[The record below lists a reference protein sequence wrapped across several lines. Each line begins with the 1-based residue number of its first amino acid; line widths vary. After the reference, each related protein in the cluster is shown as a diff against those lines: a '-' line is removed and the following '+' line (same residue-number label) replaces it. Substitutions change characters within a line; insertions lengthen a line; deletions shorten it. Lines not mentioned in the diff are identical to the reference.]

1 MVLSPKILHH
11 ANHSAWTPCKLF
23 CIKCKLFCI
32 PCTLV
37 CIPFKL
43 FCIPR
48 KLVCIKCKLF
58 CIPSKLFCMKCKLFF
73 IPCKMFCTQCKL
85 FCILCKLFCMDS
97 LVNKESRIL
106 PKLSYGIDS
115 VILVTNKSV
124 LHYKQHFSAQHI
136 HVGWARFSFDQFNNI
151 SPIGSSSC
159 YPTLSRPGITW
170 PPLMCGGLEI
180 SRLNTRINLISLS
193 TANSN
198 LWPVIFW
205 DKLFGFH
212 LYFYFQPVI
221 PCNLRRLSVLD

>member
-73 IPCKMFCTQCKL
+73 IPCKMFCTP
-85 FCILCKLFCMDS
+85 CKLFCMDN

-106 PKLSYGIDS
+106 PMLSYGIDS

-198 LWPVIFW
+198 L
-205 DKLFGFH
+205 
-212 LYFYFQPVI
+212 
-221 PCNLRRLSVLD
+221 

>member
-73 IPCKMFCTQCKL
+73 IPCKMFCTPCKL
-85 FCILCKLFCMDS
+85 FCILCKLFCMDN

-198 LWPVIFW
+198 L
-205 DKLFGFH
+205 
-212 LYFYFQPVI
+212 
-221 PCNLRRLSVLD
+221 

>member
-1 MVLSPKILHH
+1 MVLSPKISHH

-73 IPCKMFCTQCKL
+73 IPCKMFCTPCKL
-85 FCILCKLFCMDS
+85 FCILCKLFCMDN

-198 LWPVIFW
+198 L
-205 DKLFGFH
+205 
-212 LYFYFQPVI
+212 
-221 PCNLRRLSVLD
+221 

>member
-48 KLVCIKCKLF
+48 KLVCITCKLF
-58 CIPSKLFCMKCKLFF
+58 CIPSKLFCMKCKLLC
-73 IPCKMFCTQCKL
+73 ILCKLQCTSCKPCKMFCTPCKL
-85 FCILCKLFCMDS
+85 FCILCKLFCMDN

-198 LWPVIFW
+198 L
-205 DKLFGFH
+205 
-212 LYFYFQPVI
+212 
-221 PCNLRRLSVLD
+221 